1 MNMSSE
7 DIYKVARNIF
17 GRYGAFFKIVVREI
31 GMEKALELHAEAH
44 RDLGVATA
52 DTIRE
57 SMKGVEFN
65 LETLGPLLRDG
76 NISHGLMTEM
86 VETPCSILLRNS
98 RCPVYDGYRMA
109 GLDNVTAKALCQYGA
124 IAKIGTTVNLL
135 NPKLSYELTH
145 YRSKPDESCV
155 EEIKPIED

>member
-1 MNMSSE
+1 MNVPSE

-17 GRYGAFFKIVVREI
+17 GRYGAFFKQVAQEL
-31 GMEKALELHAEAH
+31 GMDKAIELHAEAH
-44 RDLGVATA
+44 RELGIATA
-52 DTIRE
+52 NSMKE
-57 SMKGVEFN
+57 SMGGVEFD
-65 LETLGPLLRDG
+65 LETLGPLLRNG
-76 NISHGLMTEM
+76 NVSHGLLTEM
-86 VETPCSILLRNS
+86 IKAPNSILLKNS

>member
-1 MNMSSE
+1 MSSE

-17 GRYGAFFKIVVREI
+17 GRYGAFFKIVVNEI
-31 GMEKALELHAEAH
+31 GMEKALALHAEAH
-44 RDLGVATA
+44 KELGVNTA
-52 DTIRE
+52 DAIRE

-76 NISHGLMTEM
+76 NISHGLLTEM
-86 VETPCSILLRNS
+86 VETPSSILLKNS
-98 RCPVYDGYRMA
+98 RCPVYDGYRMV
-109 GLDNVTAKALCQYGA
+109 GLDDETAEALCQHGA

-135 NPKLSYELTH
+135 NPSLSYELTH

>member
-1 MNMSSE
+1 MSSE

-17 GRYGAFFKIVVREI
+17 GRYGAFFKIVVNEI
-31 GMEKALELHAEAH
+31 GMEKALALHAEAH
-44 RDLGVATA
+44 KELGVNTA
-52 DTIRE
+52 DAIRE

-65 LETLGPLLRDG
+65 LESLGPLLRDG
-76 NISHGLMTEM
+76 NVSHGLVSEM
-86 VETPCSILLRNS
+86 VETTSSILLKNS
-98 RCPVYDGYRMA
+98 RCPVYDGYRMV
-109 GLDNVTAKALCQYGA
+109 GLDNETAEALCQYGA

-135 NPKLSYELTH
+135 NPSLSYELTH

>member
-1 MNMSSE
+1 MSSE

-17 GRYGAFFKIVVREI
+17 GRYGAFFKIVAREI
-31 GMEKALELHAEAH
+31 GMEKTLVLHAEAH

-86 VETPCSILLRNS
+86 VETPSSILLKNS
-98 RCPVYDGYRMA
+98 RCPVYDGYRMV
-109 GLDNVTAKALCQYGA
+109 GLDDETAEALCEHGA

-135 NPKLSYELTH
+135 NPRLSYELTH

-155 EEIKPIED
+155 EKIKPI

>member
-1 MNMSSE
+1 MSSE

-17 GRYGAFFKIVVREI
+17 GRYGAFFNIVAREI

-44 RDLGVATA
+44 RELGVATA
-52 DTIRE
+52 DTLRE
-57 SMKGVEFN
+57 SMKGVAFD

-76 NISHGLMTEM
+76 NISHGLVSEM
-86 VETPCSILLRNS
+86 VETPSSILLKNS
-98 RCPVYDGYRMA
+98 RCPVYDGYRMV
-109 GLDNVTAKALCQYGA
+109 GIGDETAEALCQHGA

-135 NPKLSYELTH
+135 NPRLSYELTH